1 MMKINKFIL
10 YFVTA
15 MTILFTSALVNAS
28 PNSNKD
34 QARSL
39 GVKTVS
45 WYGKPFHGR
54 LTANGERYN
63 MHGISVA
70 HKTLPFNTKVRITC
84 STTGKSV
91 VARVNDRGPYVGN
104 RAFDLSYGAAK
115 AIGILDRGVAKVKVD
130 ILD

>member
-1 MMKINKFIL
+1 MIFHFNSF
-10 YFVTA
+10 YF
-15 MTILFTSALVNAS
+15 
-28 PNSNKD
+28 
-34 QARSL
+34 
-39 GVKTVS
+39 
-45 WYGKPFHGR
+45 Y
-54 LTANGERYN
+54 LT
-63 MHGISVA
+63 

-84 STTGKSV
+84 ATTGKSV

>member
-1 MMKINKFIL
+1 MMKIKNTIIL
-10 YFVTA
+10 YFVITMAIIFIPSNATA
-15 MTILFTSALVNAS
+15 AS
-28 PNSNKD
+28 NTNNV
-34 QARSL
+34 RSL

-45 WYGKPFHGR
+45 WYGPKFHGR

-63 MHGISVA
+63 MYGISVA
-70 HKTLPFNTKVRITC
+70 HKSLKFGTKVRLTC
-84 STTGKSV
+84 TSTGKSV